1 RRLHRLP
8 DVDERMPGDEDVR
21 TGDLRR
27 DGALLRAGNQM
38 VEQHPEAGVGPCAE
52 VADDLDEV
60 VSAFE
65 LLDDDALDPQVVTPD
80 RLDELAVVN
89 AFDEDPAGP
98 RDDRPLSGDSRR
110 SGRRTRRAD
119 RRRRVW

>member
-1 RRLHRLP
+1 VRLTEVRRNGALPVQPARHVRPAGQADPRRLHRLP
-8 DVDERMPGDEDVR
+8 DVDERMPDDEDVR

-27 DGALLRAGNQM
+27 DAALLRAGNQM

-89 AFDEDPAGP
+89 AFDEDPA
-98 RDDRPLSGDSRR
+98 
-110 SGRRTRRAD
+110 
-119 RRRRVW
+119 